1 MSVRWTH
8 NNRNMARGTILNFN
22 PSLLISRA
30 PRCSPCGRTAPCSR
44 PGRGCPDS
52 NSPPP
57 ADPPVGVEDIAVAAV
72 VVVVVVVAAVAV
84 AGVVVDVVAVA
95 EFAGGRSV

>member
-1 MSVRWTH
+1 
-8 NNRNMARGTILNFN
+8 MARGTILNFN

-57 ADPPVGVEDIAVAAV
+57 AAPPVGAEDIAV
-72 VVVVVVVAAVAV
+72 VVVVVVVAA
-84 AGVVVDVVAVA
+84 AGVVDVVVVA